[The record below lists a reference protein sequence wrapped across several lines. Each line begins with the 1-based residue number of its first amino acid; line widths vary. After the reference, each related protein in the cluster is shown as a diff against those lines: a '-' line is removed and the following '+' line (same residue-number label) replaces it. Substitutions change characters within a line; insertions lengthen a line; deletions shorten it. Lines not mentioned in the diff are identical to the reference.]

1 MIHKP
6 QAEALA
12 GLLAIIRPNDWRPK
26 QVLDVLAENREN
38 PAPFAVIAQAAV
50 TAAANPA
57 IKSPTGIFLPGSH
70 WPEEVKAR
78 MPDPPRCEEHDTFP
92 AHNCPCCWADIKI
105 GERPEAMM
113 GKRMTSPPTTRY
125 QELLAKAQA
134 DNLGECNPEPASN
147 PNDHPTRPGPSSP
160 TPDTPA

>member
-12 GLLAIIRPNDWRPK
+12 ALLAIIRPNDWRPK
-26 QVLDVLAENREN
+26 QVLDLLAEHREN

-70 WPEEVKAR
+70 WPEAVKAR
-78 MPDPPRCEEHDTFP
+78 MPDPPRCEDHRTFS

-105 GERPEAMM
+105 GDRPPDML
-113 GKRMTSPPTTRY
+113 GKQMH
-125 QELLAKAQA
+125 A
-134 DNLGECNPEPASN
+134 
-147 PNDHPTRPGPSSP
+147 
-160 TPDTPA
+160 

>member
-26 QVLDVLAENREN
+26 QVLDVLAEHREN

-50 TAAANPA
+50 TAAANPS

-78 MPDPPRCEEHDTFP
+78 LPDPPRCEDHETFP
-92 AHNCPCCWADIKI
+92 AHNCPCCRADVLAGDRPP
-105 GERPEAMM
+105 GEV
-113 GKRMTSPPTTRY
+113 GKRRWSTTFP
-125 QELLAKAQA
+125 QLL
-134 DNLGECNPEPASN
+134 DNEPEPK
-147 PNDHPTRPGPSSP
+147 SP
-160 TPDTPA
+160 E